1 MKTREMSLVVGF
13 CIVTLMPSTVMAAGE
28 PDVTVTL
35 VANKVTAGQN
45 GKETFAAAREARPG
59 EVLEYRAVYRNQGK
73 QAVHNV
79 LAVLPVPADSLSY
92 IPASASPRRVWAS
105 LDGQKFEIVPLMRM
119 IMLPDGKRESRPVP
133 VSEYRYLRWD
143 LGVLKPGT
151 QAVVT
156 ARMRMA
162 QLEQSAGGVK

>member
-1 MKTREMSLVVGF
+1 MKIREMRLAIAL
-13 CIVTLMPSTVMAAGE
+13 CIVILMPSTAMAAGDS
-28 PDVTVTL
+28 DVTVTL
-35 VANKVTAGQN
+35 VANKVAVAQN
-45 GKETFAAAREARPG
+45 GKETFAVAREAKPG

-79 LAVLPVPADSLSY
+79 LAVLPVPANGLTY
-92 IPASASPRRVWAS
+92 IPASASPQHVWAS
-105 LDGQKFEIVPLMRM
+105 LDGRKFEVAPLVRTVT
-119 IMLPDGKRESRPVP
+119 LPDGKREPRPVP

-143 LGVLKPGT
+143 LGVLKPGA

-162 QLEQSAGGVK
+162 RLGQSVGGVK

>member
-1 MKTREMSLVVGF
+1 MKTREMSLAIGL
-13 CIVTLMPSTVMAAGE
+13 CIVSLMSATGMAAGNS
-28 PDVTVTL
+28 DIKVTL
-35 VANKVTAGQN
+35 VANKVAVGQN
-45 GKETFAAAREARPG
+45 GKETFAVAREARPG

-92 IPASASPRRVWAS
+92 IPASANPQHVWAS
-105 LDGQKFEIVPLMRM
+105 LDGRKFEVAPLMRTVT
-119 IMLPDGKRESRPVP
+119 LPDGKRESRPVP

-143 LGVLKPGT
+143 LGVLKPGA
-151 QAVVT
+151 QAVVI